1 MIRYYFL
8 QQTVIMMK
16 KQLLPMLAFVLIKL
30 EFLNNKHMLMY
41 INITINRILRSDLI
55 RTKLRMFRQWVFF
68 FFFFFC

>member
-68 FFFFFC
+68 FFFFC